1 MLHAVDT
8 DMGFNSAKFNT
19 KMNYIYVPSN
29 SHQYI
34 TGDGE
39 KLGHDRI
46 TIGII
51 ERPNSK
57 SQDLK
62 NGQVIKMLEDMGVD
76 NKTAKSYLSEYEK
89 HNSSSDSTKSYT
101 FTDTNTGIEYELKSM
116 TDEEIKKM
124 EGEKFQTNDDLTEVN
139 KRIEEGREAFR
150 EFSNKMIEVSQIKG
164 SGDISYDEY
173 LDIVSITETPFDV
186 ISETEYEVLK
196 KEDRDTGSNHIKNDI
211 DARISVMVKNQTKQT
226 LGNL

>member
-1 MLHAVDT
+1 
-8 DMGFNSAKFNT
+8 MGFNSAKFNT

-34 TGDGE
+34 KGDGE

-62 NGQVIKMLEDMGVD
+62 NGQVIKMFEDMGVD

-139 KRIEEGREAFR
+139 ERIEEGREAFR